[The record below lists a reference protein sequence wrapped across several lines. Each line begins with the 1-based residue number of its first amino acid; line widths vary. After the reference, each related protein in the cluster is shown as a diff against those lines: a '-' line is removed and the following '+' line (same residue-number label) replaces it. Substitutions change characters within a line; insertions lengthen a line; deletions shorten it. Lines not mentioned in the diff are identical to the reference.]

1 MFGTGV
7 NRKAETIAV
16 LDIGSSK
23 VVCLIGRRE
32 LNFGV
37 RLIGSGFGVSSGV
50 KNGAVID
57 MEAAEAGI
65 RTAVEKAERAAGVTV
80 QTVSVNVALRSLR
93 SQHMNVQTEFASG
106 EVADRDL
113 KRVLSSS
120 LAELSQPEDAIL
132 HAIPLN
138 WSVDD
143 ESGIRDPRGMFG
155 KRLGVDMHFVMA
167 GVGPLR
173 NLAHCIE
180 RCHLDI
186 RSVTVSPYAAGLAVL
201 TEDERD
207 LGVTVID
214 MGGGITSAAIFR
226 DNILV
231 HVDAISVG
239 GKNVTN
245 DVARGLVTPAEA
257 AERIKTIYGSALHGA
272 DDESFMV
279 PCPPMGAQDELH
291 HQPRTLLTSI
301 VRSRIEE
308 TFELIRDRISESG
321 LEEYAGRRLV
331 LTGGGCQLNGVR
343 ELAEYVFNKRVRIG
357 LPHGVLG
364 MRDTLA
370 GPDFA
375 VATGLLKHAFME
387 STEAIS
393 GPPDLSGR
401 RYRQKRYTGNGLGRS
416 IQWLKENF

>member
-1 MFGTGV
+1 MFKGGV
-7 NRKAETIAV
+7 KRKAETLAV

-23 VVCLIGRRE
+23 VVCLIGQRE
-32 LNFGV
+32 SNFGV
-37 RLIGSGFGVSSGV
+37 RLIGSGFGVSAGL
-50 KNGAVID
+50 KNGAVVD
-57 MEAAEAGI
+57 MEAAEHGI

-80 QTVSVNVALRSLR
+80 QGVSVNVALRSLR

-113 KRVLSSS
+113 KRVLTTS
-120 LAELSQPEDAIL
+120 LSELAQPEDAIL

-138 WSVDD
+138 WTVDD

-173 NLAHCIE
+173 NLAHCVE
-180 RCHLDI
+180 RCHLEI
-186 RSVTVSPYAAGLAVL
+186 KSVTVSPYAAGLAVL

-214 MGGGITSAAIFR
+214 MGGGVTSAAIFR
-226 DNILV
+226 DDTLI

-245 DVARGLVTPAEA
+245 DVARGLVTPSEA

-272 DDESFMV
+272 DDDHFMV

-291 HQPRTLLTSI
+291 HQSRTLLTSI
-301 VRSRIEE
+301 VRPRIEE
-308 TFELIRDRISESG
+308 TLELLRDRMIDSG
-321 LEEYAGRRLV
+321 MERYAGRRLV
-331 LTGGGCQLNGVR
+331 LTGGACQLNGVR
-343 ELAEYVFNKRVRIG
+343 ELAEYVFNKRVWIG
-357 LPHGVLG
+357 RPHGVLG
-364 MRDTLA
+364 MRETLG

-375 VATGLLKHAFME
+375 VATGLLKQAF
-387 STEAIS
+387 SDSQEAIS

-401 RYRQKRYTGNGLGRS
+401 RYRQKRYTGNSLGRS
-416 IQWLKENF
+416 LQWLKENF

>member
-1 MFGTGV
+1 MFKGGV
-7 NRKAETIAV
+7 KRKAETLAV

-23 VVCLIGRRE
+23 VVCLIGQRE
-32 LNFGV
+32 SNFGV
-37 RLIGSGFGVSSGV
+37 RLIGSGFGVSAGL
-50 KNGAVID
+50 KNGAVVD
-57 MEAAEAGI
+57 MEAAEHGI
-65 RTAVEKAERAAGVTV
+65 RTAVEKAERAAGATV
-80 QTVSVNVALRSLR
+80 QGVSVNVALRSLR

-113 KRVLSSS
+113 KRVLTTS
-120 LAELSQPEDAIL
+120 LSELAQPEDAIL

-138 WSVDD
+138 WTVDD

-173 NLAHCIE
+173 NLAHCVE
-180 RCHLDI
+180 RCHLEI
-186 RSVTVSPYAAGLAVL
+186 KSVTVSPYAAGLAVL

-214 MGGGITSAAIFR
+214 MGGGVTSAAIFR
-226 DNILV
+226 DDTLI

-245 DVARGLVTPAEA
+245 DVARGLVTPSEA

-272 DDESFMV
+272 DDDHFMV

-291 HQPRTLLTSI
+291 HQSRTLLTSI
-301 VRSRIEE
+301 VRPRIEE
-308 TFELIRDRISESG
+308 TLELLRDRMIDSG
-321 LEEYAGRRLV
+321 MERYAGRRLV
-331 LTGGGCQLNGVR
+331 LTGGACQLNGVR

-357 LPHGVLG
+357 RPHGVLG
-364 MRDTLA
+364 IRETLA

-375 VATGLLKHAFME
+375 VATGLLKQAF
-387 STEAIS
+387 SDSQEAIS

-401 RYRQKRYTGNGLGRS
+401 RYRQKRYTGNSLGRS
-416 IQWLKENF
+416 LQWLKENF

>member
-1 MFGTGV
+1 MFKGGV
-7 NRKAETIAV
+7 KRKAETLAV

-23 VVCLIGRRE
+23 VVCLIGQRE
-32 LNFGV
+32 SNFGV
-37 RLIGSGFGVSSGV
+37 RLIGSGFGVSAGL
-50 KNGAVID
+50 KNGAVVD
-57 MEAAEAGI
+57 MEAAEHGI

-80 QTVSVNVALRSLR
+80 QGVSVNVALRSLR

-113 KRVLSSS
+113 KRVLTTS
-120 LAELSQPEDAIL
+120 LSELAQPEDAIL

-138 WSVDD
+138 WTVDD

-173 NLAHCIE
+173 NLAHCVE
-180 RCHLDI
+180 RCHLEI
-186 RSVTVSPYAAGLAVL
+186 KSVTVSPYAAGLAVL
-201 TEDERD
+201 TEDERY

-214 MGGGITSAAIFR
+214 MGGGVTSAAIFR
-226 DNILV
+226 DDTLI

-245 DVARGLVTPAEA
+245 DVARGLVTPSEA

-272 DDESFMV
+272 DDDHFMV

-291 HQPRTLLTSI
+291 HQSRTLLTSI
-301 VRSRIEE
+301 VRPRIEE
-308 TFELIRDRISESG
+308 TLELLRDRMIDSG
-321 LEEYAGRRLV
+321 MERYAGRRLV
-331 LTGGGCQLNGVR
+331 LTGGACQLNGVR

-357 LPHGVLG
+357 RPHGVLG
-364 MRDTLA
+364 IRETLA

-375 VATGLLKHAFME
+375 VATGLLKQAF
-387 STEAIS
+387 SDSQEAIS

-401 RYRQKRYTGNGLGRS
+401 RYRQKRYTGNSLGRS
-416 IQWLKENF
+416 LQWLKENF

>member
-1 MFGTGV
+1 MFSSGV
-7 NRKAETIAV
+7 KRKSETLAV

-32 LNFGV
+32 PNFGV
-37 RLIGSGFGVSSGV
+37 RLIGSGFGVSAGL
-50 KNGAVID
+50 KNGAVVD
-57 MEAAEAGI
+57 MEAAEHGI

-80 QTVSVNVALRSLR
+80 QGVAVNVALRSLR
-93 SQHMNVQTEFASG
+93 SQHMNVTTQFASG

-120 LAELSQPEDAIL
+120 LSELAQPVDAIL
-132 HAIPLN
+132 HALPLN

-155 KRLGVDMHFVMA
+155 KSLGVDMHFVLA

-180 RCHLDI
+180 RCHLEI
-186 RSVTVSPYAAGLAVL
+186 TSVTVSPYAAGLAVL

-214 MGGGITSAAIFR
+214 MGGGVTSAAIFR
-226 DNILV
+226 DDTLM
-231 HVDAISVG
+231 HVDSIPVG

-245 DVARGLVTPAEA
+245 DIARGLVTPSEA

-272 DDESFMV
+272 DDDQFMV

-308 TFELIRDRISESG
+308 TLEILRDRIIDSG
-321 LEEYAGRRLV
+321 MDVYAGRRIV
-331 LTGGGCQLNGVR
+331 LTGGACQLNGVR

-357 LPHGVLG
+357 RPHGVLG
-364 MRDTLA
+364 MRDALT

-375 VATGLLKHAFME
+375 VATGLLKQGFSDSAE
-387 STEAIS
+387 VIT

-401 RYRQKRYTGNGLGRS
+401 RYRQKRYTGNSWGRS
-416 IQWLKENF
+416 LQWLRENF